1 MTDTTRP
8 VHVARFFTIAR
19 KFPILIGKLPNGGRI
34 WGGPYTMGQAVI
46 GMTALIVGW
55 NTRSWWSTQSIVGD
69 LGILVAVAAT
79 SVFLARK
86 IPSTRRN
93 AANVLIDAQVAI
105 TVPAAGRYRGKP
117 IRIRKPHLVAGKT
130 IAMLLPG
137 EPSVAHLPATTSAPR
152 AASTPVVVVQ
162 IPLVEETPAV
172 PSQLVEQPLP
182 ANVIPIRSR
191 HVSSVER
198 LLEQARQKETK

>member
-55 NTRSWWSTQSIVGD
+55 NTRSWWSTHSIVGD
-69 LGILVAVAAT
+69 LGILVAVAAA

-93 AANVLIDAQVAI
+93 AANVLIDVQVAF
-105 TVPAAGRYRGKP
+105 TVPVAGRYRGKP
-117 IRIRKPHLVAGKT
+117 IRIRKPHLVVGKT
-130 IAMLLPG
+130 IAMPLPG
-137 EPSVAHLPATTSAPR
+137 EPAIALRPAAALRTAAALAP
-152 AASTPVVVVQ
+152 AVVVQ
-162 IPLVEETPAV
+162 HPLVEEAPAV
-172 PSQLVEQPLP
+172 TPPLPEQPLP
-182 ANVIPIRSR
+182 DNVIPIRPR

-198 LLEQARQKETK
+198 LLEQARQKEAK